1 MAAQRPGRFDKIIL
15 FNELTRDNIKNIILK
30 SFADNFKIKSK
41 SNKVVNIMTDKDVIN
56 TLFTKNVSGA
66 YVYSTTKMIKLKID
80 MLKLESSIDV
90 AWVVK
95 EIENNLQTM
104 SKLRN
109 MDFLSDKISN
119 SSSNIGFETEQSESE
134 YYEEDEDRDF
144 YLGADDLEE
153 NYPGLDSE
161 DIEHLKRRIKTSP
174 KRR

>member
-1 MAAQRPGRFDKIIL
+1 
-15 FNELTRDNIKNIILK
+15 
-30 SFADNFKIKSK
+30 
-41 SNKVVNIMTDKDVIN
+41 
-56 TLFTKNVSGA
+56 
-66 YVYSTTKMIKLKID
+66 
-80 MLKLESSIDV
+80 
-90 AWVVK
+90 
-95 EIENNLQTM
+95 M

-153 NYPGLDSE
+153 SYPGLNSE